1 MIFKNYK
8 KILDYCGV
16 FAENRIKKTTWV
28 IQKYIENPMLIVQR
42 KFDFRV
48 WVVVTAWNPLK
59 VYIYDLCY
67 LRFGSQNYGAENLNL
82 FSHLT
87 NNSIQK

>member
-28 IQKYIENPMLIVQR
+28 IQKYIENPLLIFNR
-42 KFDFRV
+42 KFDLRV
-48 WVVVTAWNPLK
+48 WVVVASWNPLK
-59 VYIYDLCY
+59 VYWYKDCY
-67 LRFGSQNYGAENLNL
+67 VRFSG
-82 FSHLT
+82 
-87 NNSIQK
+87 